1 MKLIIL
7 VIVSICFAL
16 QFAYLGKQANTQSV
30 AYRELLAKIQAGNAS
45 TDVAVKGVVPWKYKS
60 RPTQFEQKLAAGMN
74 SLAYSAMC
82 IPEIGFFHRV
92 IQKGKNSTKY
102 KQNRK

>member
-16 QFAYLGKQANTQSV
+16 QFADLGKQANTQSV

-45 TDVAVKGVVPWKYKS
+45 TELGVKGVVPWEYKS
-60 RPTQFEQKLAAGMN
+60 RPTQFEQKLAQGLN
-74 SLAYSAMC
+74 SLANFAMC
-82 IPEIGFFHRV
+82 ILEIGFFT
-92 IQKGKNSTKY
+92 G
-102 KQNRK
+102 